1 MKIRSNFVSNSS
13 SSSFIIYGKKIDF
26 YDINQEDLLDATKN
40 KIICVLDGQGTSGE
54 CENFVFTVTP
64 ARIKLLQK
72 NKIPFENGE
81 FYEVIK
87 QWKDDEEI
95 INITEPLT
103 GGRLYTIVKDYSSPA
118 TDSERNPD
126 FLKWVIGVQ
135 DYTKQTYEGITL

>member
-54 CENFVFTVTP
+54 VEDFVFTVTP
-64 ARIKLLQK
+64 ERIATLQK

-81 FYEVIK
+81 FFEVMK
-87 QWKDDEEI
+87 EWGSDEEV

-103 GGRLYTIVKDYSSPA
+103 GGRLYTIKKDYSSPNN
-118 TDSERNPD
+118 DSAKNKD
-126 FLKWVIGVQ
+126 FLEWVHF
-135 DYTKQTYEGITL
+135 KSRRF